1 MAKRKVLRVGQSKAV
16 DHPMGGV
23 FHIFPLMTDE
33 LLEYQD
39 SLKEA
44 GLEIRGEGDDA
55 HVVETKTHSLRE
67 DFGELVAF
75 VQKRIERVSDFVDAD
90 TDEPIESTPEFIERR
105 LWERF
110 EQDSDPAPV
119 VDVDGD
125 DEEGIEAAEGDAAL
139 KAPKTP
145 KPAKPRTVLTATW
158 ALNEAIK
165 LGIARKGDEV
175 KN

>member
-44 GLEIRGEGDDA
+44 GLEIEGEGDEA
-55 HVVETKTHSLRE
+55 HVVETKAHSLRA

-90 TDEPIESTPEFIERR
+90 TDEPIESTPAFIERR

-110 EQDSDPAPV
+110 EQDPDPAPAT
-119 VDVDGD
+119 DADAEA
-125 DEEGIEAAEGDAAL
+125 EEDAEAEAGGTAP
-139 KAPKTP
+139 KAPKAP
-145 KPAKPRTVLTATW
+145 KPRTVLTATW